1 MKNYLSALTRCLILL
16 LFIIS
21 GNPLQ
26 AQSNFDAYVITS
38 ARLMNPRREE
48 TENKLLIYPNPARD
62 YVKIEITGIEKVYS
76 LLVTDITGRI
86 IFSGTQ
92 LNSINTSSFSP
103 GIYFV
108 KTIYD
113 GGSLNGSFIINR

>member
-38 ARLMNPRREE
+38 APVN
-48 TENKLLIYPNPARD
+48 D
-62 YVKIEITGIEKVYS
+62 VVKEM
-76 LLVTDITGRI
+76 
-86 IFSGTQ
+86 
-92 LNSINTSSFSP
+92 
-103 GIYFV
+103 
-108 KTIYD
+108 
-113 GGSLNGSFIINR
+113 FI